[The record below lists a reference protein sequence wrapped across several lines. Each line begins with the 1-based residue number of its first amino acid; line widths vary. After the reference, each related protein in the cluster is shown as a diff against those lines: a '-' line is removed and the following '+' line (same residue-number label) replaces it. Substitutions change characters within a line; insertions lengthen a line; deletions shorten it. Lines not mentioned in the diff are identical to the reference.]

1 MKYLLFMILTLST
14 FAFTKHGYISLD
26 IVKDTNGSY
35 TYSIPNVH
43 AEEVNGYFIHVTDL
57 KLNFTAP
64 RGDYSSLNHYNFEF
78 NNAYGITTKDW
89 FATISL
95 DVKYYFEDNVDKID
109 EGAQFGNTLR
119 FGVNF

>member
-14 FAFTKHGYISLD
+14 FAFTEHGYISLD

-43 AEEVNGYFIHVTDL
+43 TEEVNGYFIRVTDL

-78 NNAYGITTKDW
+78 NNAYGITTKD
-89 FATISL
+89 
-95 DVKYYFEDNVDKID
+95 
-109 EGAQFGNTLR
+109 
-119 FGVNF
+119 

>member
-14 FAFTKHGYISLD
+14 FAFTEHGYISLD

-43 AEEVNGYFIHVTDL
+43 TEKVNGYFIHVTDL

-64 RGDYSSLNHYNFEF
+64 RGDWSKLDHKAIKYSNS
-78 NNAYGITTKDW
+78 YGLRNRDFYITFSIDILQNLT
-89 FATISL
+89 
-95 DVKYYFEDNVDKID
+95 EDYDS
-109 EGAQFGNTLR
+109 EFGNTLKV
-119 FGVNF
+119 GYWW